1 MVEVSTFRAVR
12 GDFLSHSTTVANN
25 KVNGCEYVQILHNL
39 TRLLQKRNLSF
50 CHINPIS
57 KETSI
62 SSCNSNFHKTSCG
75 ALLVNVCAFWITKV
89 GVCRKELQS
98 IVHFVFANWQRRC
111 WVKMEKWSRTDRQRQ
126 GKILDI
132 NIEQNCFIYVGSHIM
147 DGKCLHSILSRI

>member
-1 MVEVSTFRAVR
+1 MQTYHGNARLAASPFHLKT
-12 GDFLSHSTTVANN
+12 LSECTCWCSIWWTD
-25 KVNGCEYVQILHNL
+25 L

-75 ALLVNVCAFWITKV
+75 ALYVCICAFGITKV
-89 GVCRKELQS
+89 GVCWKKLQS
-98 IVHFVFANWQRRC
+98 IVHFVFANWKKRC